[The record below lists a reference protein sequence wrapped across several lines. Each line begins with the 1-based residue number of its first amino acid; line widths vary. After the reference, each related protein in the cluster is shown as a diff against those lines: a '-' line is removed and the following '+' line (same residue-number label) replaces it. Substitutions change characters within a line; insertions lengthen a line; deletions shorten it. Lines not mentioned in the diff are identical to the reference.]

1 MIRYTSNS
9 TKTYNTNSRKPMDD
23 AASLWP
29 GKLKDSSTIS
39 LKRRKKKKKQVVN
52 RNNIHNSNNSNYVRK
67 YLSSLSIIDKSAGSH
82 VLNVCDT
89 DYNSSG
95 LCSAL
100 L

>member
-1 MIRYTSNS
+1 
-9 TKTYNTNSRKPMDD
+9 MDD

-39 LKRRKKKKKQVVN
+39 LKRRKKKKKKKQVVN

-82 VLNVCDT
+82 VLDVCDT
-89 DYNSSG
+89 DYNSPG

>member
-39 LKRRKKKKKQVVN
+39 LKRRKKKKKS
-52 RNNIHNSNNSNYVRK
+52 RLLIETT
-67 YLSSLSIIDKSAGSH
+67 SII
-82 VLNVCDT
+82 VTIVTTYVNT
-89 DYNSSG
+89 
-95 LCSAL
+95 
-100 L
+100 

>member
-39 LKRRKKKKKQVVN
+39 LKRRKKKKK
-52 RNNIHNSNNSNYVRK
+52 
-67 YLSSLSIIDKSAGSH
+67 AG
-82 VLNVCDT
+82 C
-89 DYNSSG
+89 
-95 LCSAL
+95 
-100 L
+100 